1 MESPRP
7 VDHMVMRIQWAVR
20 VVVEVAQVQVAV
32 VVPTQTDKKQA
43 PLIATS
49 ILTEPSQQLFLP
61 PLIGV
66 AALEAL
72 FQAASLADGCCLN

>member
-1 MESPRP
+1 
-7 VDHMVMRIQWAVR
+7 MVMQIQW
-20 VVVEVAQVQVAV
+20 VVKIAQVQVAV
-32 VVPTQTDKKQA
+32 VLIITDKKQA
-43 PLIATS
+43 LSIATS
-49 ILTEPSQQLFLP
+49 ILTTPSQQQFLP